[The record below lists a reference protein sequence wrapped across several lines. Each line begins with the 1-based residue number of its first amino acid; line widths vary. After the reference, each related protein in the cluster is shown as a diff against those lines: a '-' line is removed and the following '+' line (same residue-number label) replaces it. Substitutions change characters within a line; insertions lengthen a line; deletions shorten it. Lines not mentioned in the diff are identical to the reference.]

1 MNNKTIKITDE
12 KILENNFTWM
22 KLGDVALIK
31 QGKELTKDKMN
42 NFFEFPVMG
51 GGVKPTGY
59 YNDHNSAPGI
69 VIAKVGHAAGFVNWL
84 SGKFWCTG
92 HCYTVEST
100 NNKVLNKYLFYI
112 LKLKQPR
119 IISLRNGT
127 TIPVINKDSLTDLLI
142 PIPPLKIQ
150 EKIVSVLGA
159 IDLQIETSNKLKK
172 TIFKKMQLD
181 YEYILKQDHD
191 YKVIELKDL
200 INNIATGLNAR
211 KNFVLN
217 TPDSNIPYITI
228 KNIKNHDLVW
238 NTDKINY
245 DALTLINNRSK
256 IENHDILFTSMIPVG
271 STYMVNNYENDYAIN
286 ESIFI
291 IKPDFEKLNSKIL
304 YMALQS
310 KNTKRQ
316 TTNQATG
323 SIQKSIKMENLLQVK
338 LHIPS
343 EKGIK
348 LFLDRNQNLFD
359 LWLSI
364 EHKVKKLNETK
375 NYLLPLLLNQ
385 QVIVQ

>member
-1 MNNKTIKITDE
+1 MNNKTSKITDE

-69 VIAKVGHAAGFVNWL
+69 VIAKDGQAGHVSWI
-84 SGKFWCTG
+84 STTFWCTG

-127 TIPVINKDSLTDLLI
+127 TTPGINQDSLTDLLI
-142 PIPPLKIQ
+142 PIPPLNIQ

-191 YKVIELKDL
+191 SRILKLKDVTKK
-200 INNIATGLNAR
+200 IGYGVDAPG
-211 KNFVLN
+211 NFVLN
-217 TPDSNIPYITI
+217 KEGASIPYITI
-228 KNIKNHDLVW
+228 KNIKTHEINFDASLIDHDDLEI
-238 NTDKINY
+238 INKK
-245 DALTLINNRSK
+245 AN
-256 IENHDILFTSMIPVG
+256 IEDHDILFTRVIPIG
-271 STYMVNNYENDYAIN
+271 RTYMVNNYQNNFGFSQSVYT
-286 ESIFI
+286 
-291 IKPDFEKLNSKIL
+291 IKPDNQKLNFAALYLSLQQPYVKIQT
-304 YMALQS
+304 A
-310 KNTKRQ
+310 RQ
-316 TTNQATG
+316 AIG
-323 SIQKSIKMENLLQVK
+323 SVQKIITLGSLIEIK